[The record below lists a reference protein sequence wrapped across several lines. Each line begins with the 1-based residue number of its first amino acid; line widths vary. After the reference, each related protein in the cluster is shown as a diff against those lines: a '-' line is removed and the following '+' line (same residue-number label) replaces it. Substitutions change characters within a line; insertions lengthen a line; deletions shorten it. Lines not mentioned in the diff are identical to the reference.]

1 MEWISVTE
9 ASEITGRHKRAI
21 YRWVKDGYVE
31 SKVVKTLPRQTKGK
45 MVFRRDQ
52 VELCA
57 DTFTVGYRTDRYG
70 FNDDDFVAPPA
81 VSPKRREPVFE
92 DWQIELASKV
102 LA

>member
-1 MEWISVTE
+1 MEWISAIE

-21 YRWVKDGYVE
+21 YRWVKEGYVE
-31 SKVVKTLPRQTKGK
+31 SKVVKTLPRQKRGK

-57 DTFTVGYRTDRYG
+57 DTFYVGYRTDRFG
-70 FNDDDFVAPPA
+70 LGEDDFVAPPA
-81 VSPKRREPVFE
+81 VSPKRRELVFE
-92 DWQIELASKV
+92 DWQIELARKV